1 MSTSADSQSGQ
12 CECGQNT
19 FEISDEPL
27 FRSICHCEICQEFNN
42 APFADITVYRRK
54 DVDLLEGHSVAFKA
68 YSSPPV
74 AQRGKCTACEKPTIE
89 FLKTPLFPALTI
101 VPSENISNPKLLP
114 APAFHCFY
122 HRRMEDAQD
131 DLPKYGGYL
140 NSQLRFVV
148 KLIGAL
154 TRK

>member
-19 FEISDEPL
+19 FEISGEPL

-54 DVDLLEGHSVAFKA
+54 DVDLPERHSVAFKA

-101 VPSENISNPKLLP
+101 VPSPLCQRSCRL
-114 APAFHCFY
+114 
-122 HRRMEDAQD
+122 
-131 DLPKYGGYL
+131 
-140 NSQLRFVV
+140 
-148 KLIGAL
+148 
-154 TRK
+154 

>member
-1 MSTSADSQSGQ
+1 MVAEKVLPSELESRGIEDGATLVARINEELSRVDFGTA
-12 CECGQNT
+12 
-19 FEISDEPL
+19 
-27 FRSICHCEICQEFNN
+27 
-42 APFADITVYRRK
+42 ARK
-54 DVDLLEGHSVAFKA
+54 IHGL
-68 YSSPPV
+68 
-74 AQRGKCTACEKPTIE
+74 RKPTIE

-101 VPSENISNPKLLP
+101 VPSGNVSNPKLLP

-140 NSQLRFVV
+140 YSQLRFVV